1 MEFKEDIVLQI
12 VDKKGRPRFLIK
24 DEEGEIV
31 KIDELIFPVKELE
44 EKEESEDASKMA
56 TKPRTKVD

>member
-1 MEFKEDIVLQI
+1 MLQI